1 MLAVGSGPCVGAVGA
16 ALAGGHGRLQ
26 GKWGLT
32 QDAIESLR
40 VVLANGT
47 AINVSAKQNTDLWWA
62 MRGAG
67 QNFGVVVSAILK
79 TFPQTKNGMHYN
91 GDMIMNGTQVE
102 KVFEL
107 FNTMIPDWPAELAV
121 DVLFAAIP
129 GTLTVSSPL
138 QLEVPTS
145 ADNCVSP
152 SFPSVSSMLARRKM
166 PSVTP
171 QSSLLS
177 VV

>member
-32 QDAIESLR
+32 QDAIKSLR

-47 AINVSAKQNTDLWWA
+47 AIDVSAKKNTDLWWA

-67 QNFGVVVSAILK
+67 QNFGVVVSAVLK

-107 FNTMIPDWPAELAV
+107 FNNMIPDWPAELAV

-129 GTLTVSSPL
+129 GTLTVSFLFSL
-138 QLEVPTS
+138 V
-145 ADNCVSP
+145 VV
-152 SFPSVSSMLARRKM
+152 PSVDSLVSRSFLSASSMRARRKTL
-166 PSVTP
+166 SVTL
-171 QSSLLS
+171 QDSLLS